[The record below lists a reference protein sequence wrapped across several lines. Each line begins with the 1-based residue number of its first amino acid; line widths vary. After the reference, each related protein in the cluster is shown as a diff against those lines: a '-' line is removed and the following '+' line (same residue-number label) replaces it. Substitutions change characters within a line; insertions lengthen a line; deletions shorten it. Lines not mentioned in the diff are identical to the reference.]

1 MARTSVITK
10 DTIISEILNI
20 DIDLAK
26 YLLEIGMHCI
36 GCPASSG
43 ESLEQACDVHGS
55 DLDELIDKM
64 NSHLEATQYES
75 K

>member
-64 NSHLEATQYES
+64 NSHLEAKQYES

>member
-55 DLDELIDKM
+55 DLDDLIDKM
-64 NSHLEATQYES
+64 NSHLEAKQYES